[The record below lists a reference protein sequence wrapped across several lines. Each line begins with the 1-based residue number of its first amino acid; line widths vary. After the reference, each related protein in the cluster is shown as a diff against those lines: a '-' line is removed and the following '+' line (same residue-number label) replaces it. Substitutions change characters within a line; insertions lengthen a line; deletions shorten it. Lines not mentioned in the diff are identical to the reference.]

1 MYIDRR
7 LWALTA
13 GVRARIAAAVLIGLL
28 AVVAGIARLAL
39 LGWLLA
45 QVATGAG
52 PGALVPLILATAA
65 ITALRGWLEYV
76 RTMLA
81 HETAARVQARL
92 RGRLYDHLVALGPA
106 QVARGRTGDV
116 TLSLVEGVQQL
127 EVYFGQ
133 YLPQLFVSGLT
144 PLLIFGAVAF
154 LDLRIALIMLAAALF
169 TLIAPVLWHRR
180 DAAGSLARS
189 RAYADLGA
197 ELLDAI
203 QGLGTLKAFGQ
214 SRAWGERLATKSRAL
229 FESTMWVLGT
239 NTLARGITD
248 VGLAVGAAAAL
259 AWGAYRVRDG
269 ELGLPALL
277 VVLMLGVEVFRPLR
291 ELRALL
297 HQGHA
302 GPGRRRGRLRAPRGA
317 AGGAGH
323 GGEPQRRRAALSDGG
338 VRRGPLSLSG
348 RAPCRAGRAHLR
360 GGGGRARG
368 HRGTERRGQV
378 DPGAPPAPLP

>member
-13 GVRARIAAAVLIGLL
+13 GVRTRIAAAVLIGLL
-28 AVVAGIARLAL
+28 AVAAGIARLAL

-45 QVATGAG
+45 QVAAGAG
-52 PGALVPLILATAA
+52 PGALAPLLLAAA
-65 ITALRGWLEYV
+65 AVTALRGWLEYV
-76 RTMLA
+76 RAMVA

-92 RGRLYDHLVALGPA
+92 RSRLYDHLVALGPA

-144 PLLIFGAVAF
+144 PLLIFGAVAI
-154 LDLRIALIMLAAALF
+154 LDLRIALVMLAAALF
-169 TLIAPVLWHRR
+169 TLIAPILWHRR

-189 RAYADLGA
+189 RDYATLGA

-214 SRAWGERLATKSRAL
+214 SRAWGERLAAKSRAL

-248 VGLAVGAAAAL
+248 VGLAAGERVGIVGPSGAGKSTLVRLLLRFHDPQGGAVRLGRRDLRTLAPDEVRGHIAVVSQDTYLFHGTVEENLRLGRPAATRVELEAAA
-259 AWGAYRVRDG
+259 
-269 ELGLPALL
+269 
-277 VVLMLGVEVFRPLR
+277 
-291 ELRALL
+291 
-297 HQGHA
+297 
-302 GPGRRRGRLRAPRGA
+302 
-317 AGGAGH
+317 
-323 GGEPQRRRAALSDGG
+323 RAANAHEFI
-338 VRRGPLSLSG
+338 RRLPQGYAT
-348 RAPCRAGRAHLR
+348 RAGERAGRLS
-360 GGGGRARG
+360 GG
-368 HRGTERRGQV
+368 
-378 DPGAPPAPLP
+378 P